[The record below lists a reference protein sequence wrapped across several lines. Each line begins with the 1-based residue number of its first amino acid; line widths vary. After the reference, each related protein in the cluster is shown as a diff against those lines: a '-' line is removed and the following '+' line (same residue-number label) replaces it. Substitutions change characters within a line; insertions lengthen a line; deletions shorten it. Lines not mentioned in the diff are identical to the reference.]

1 MTSLLKRTLSGLVDD
16 VTNVSEKP
24 VKKPRS
30 ESKPRPAARPFKR
43 LDGALLNQ
51 RVLEM
56 EQRLNV
62 LKSKEVLM
70 ADRLSEHKKEQALRL
85 TLTAVE

>member
-1 MTSLLKRTLSGLVDD
+1 MVNQRV
-16 VTNVSEKP
+16 
-24 VKKPRS
+24 
-30 ESKPRPAARPFKR
+30 
-43 LDGALLNQ
+43 ALLNQ
-51 RVLEM
+51 RVQEM
-56 EQRLNV
+56 EQRLNI